1 MAKRRPESDLPRTV
15 AEFDAWNAR
24 QPERWEFIGGQP
36 VMMAPASKTHTII
49 KTNITRYLAN
59 KLSGTR
65 YGTYAGGVE
74 IKTAGMSLIPDVA
87 VESGAIDLA
96 PPALEEPVLIV
107 EVLSPSSARG
117 DLSSKWQG
125 YCLIQSL
132 RHYLVVSQDSRF
144 AILHTRTGP
153 ASFEETIHLDGSI
166 EFSAL
171 GVSLAL
177 DAIYEDV
184 TIPEPATTDG

>member
-1 MAKRRPESDLPRTV
+1 MAKRRPETDLPRTV

-24 QPERWEFIGGQP
+24 QPERWEFIGSQP

-49 KTNITRYLAN
+49 KTNIARYLAN
-59 KLSGTR
+59 KLAGTR
-65 YGTYAGGVE
+65 CRTYAEGVE

-87 VESGAIDLA
+87 VECGAIDLA
-96 PPALEEPVLIV
+96 TPTVVDPILIV

-125 YCLIQSL
+125 YCLVQSL
-132 RHYLVVSQDSRF
+132 RHYLVVAQDSRF

-166 EFSAL
+166 ELSAL
-171 GVSLAL
+171 GVPLSL
-177 DAIYEDV
+177 DEIYEDV
-184 TIPEPATTDG
+184 TFPEPVAADG